1 MAYPDTNVND
11 TVNKTDP
18 DKDGTGPDTPRVP
31 QRATNLTGLVAQ
43 VDEFNKVHEGASLP
57 YRG

>member
-1 MAYPDTNVND
+1 MAND
-11 TVNKTDP
+11 TVNKIDP
-18 DKDGTGPDTPRVP
+18 DKDGDVDSPRVP
-31 QRATNLTGLVAQ
+31 QRQTGLPGLVAQ